1 MTNKNSRRSHDAFF
15 RWLFA
20 DENHLRALLKLSAKS
35 NLEIQQ
41 FLAAVDP
48 NTFVRIPDSYS
59 NVDETGEADLAFR
72 VNAISGD
79 HALVGVLLEHK
90 SGPDANT
97 LAQMGKY
104 VNSVMNAYAQSHSA
118 TQIPTVAILFYN
130 GKEEWNPYKNFPQY
144 PEYFHD
150 VILPFKAAFV
160 NMTQI
165 SDDDCLKCEN
175 LETAMGVTAMK
186 YAFDSK
192 KLREALLQ
200 FKGRFQKLPPA
211 EAKNLLEKISLYL
224 KEFLDDKVLEELNV
238 AFVSIGQKYGFVSAG
253 DVFRQRQA
261 EALAEGIS
269 KGRKEGLSKGLSKGR
284 KEGLSLGLSK
294 GRAEGIRQNTRSLAK
309 GFLKKGVSVETIA
322 EVTGLTIDEIKA
334 L

>member
-1 MTNKNSRRSHDAFF
+1 
-15 RWLFA
+15 
-20 DENHLRALLKLSAKS
+20 
-35 NLEIQQ
+35 
-41 FLAAVDP
+41 
-48 NTFVRIPDSYS
+48 
-59 NVDETGEADLAFR
+59 
-72 VNAISGD
+72 
-79 HALVGVLLEHK
+79 
-90 SGPDANT
+90 
-97 LAQMGKY
+97 
-104 VNSVMNAYAQSHSA
+104 
-118 TQIPTVAILFYN
+118 
-130 GKEEWNPYKNFPQY
+130 
-144 PEYFHD
+144 
-150 VILPFKAAFV
+150 
-160 NMTQI
+160 MTQI

-269 KGRKEGLSKGLSKGR
+269 KGRKEGESR
-284 KEGLSLGLSK
+284 K
-294 GRAEGIRQNTRSLAK
+294 TRSLAK

>member
-1 MTNKNSRRSHDAFF
+1 MTNQNSRRSHDAFF

-118 TQIPTVAILFYN
+118 TQIPTVAIL
-130 GKEEWNPYKNFPQY
+130 
-144 PEYFHD
+144 
-150 VILPFKAAFV
+150 
-160 NMTQI
+160 
-165 SDDDCLKCEN
+165 
-175 LETAMGVTAMK
+175 
-186 YAFDSK
+186 
-192 KLREALLQ
+192 
-200 FKGRFQKLPPA
+200 
-211 EAKNLLEKISLYL
+211 
-224 KEFLDDKVLEELNV
+224 
-238 AFVSIGQKYGFVSAG
+238 
-253 DVFRQRQA
+253 
-261 EALAEGIS
+261 
-269 KGRKEGLSKGLSKGR
+269 
-284 KEGLSLGLSK
+284 
-294 GRAEGIRQNTRSLAK
+294 
-309 GFLKKGVSVETIA
+309 
-322 EVTGLTIDEIKA
+322 
-334 L
+334 

>member
-1 MTNKNSRRSHDAFF
+1 MTNQNSRRSHDAFF

-200 FKGRFQKLPPA
+200 FKGRFQKLPLPPA

-253 DVFRQRQA
+253 DVFRQKLA
-261 EALAEGIS
+261 EATKTALGKGKAE
-269 KGRKEGLSKGLSKGR
+269 
-284 KEGLSLGLSK
+284 GLSK

>member
-1 MTNKNSRRSHDAFF
+1 MTKNSRRSHDAFF

-72 VNAISGD
+72 VNASSGN

-90 SGPDANT
+90 SGPDSNT
-97 LAQMGKY
+97 LEQMEKY
-104 VNSVMNAYAQSHSA
+104 VNSVMKAYAQSHSA
-118 TQIPTVAILFYN
+118 TRIPTVAILFYN
-130 GKEEWNPYKNFPQY
+130 GKGPW
-144 PEYFHD
+144 D
-150 VILPFKAAFV
+150 PFKILRKNYSDYFFKSV
-160 NMTQI
+160 LPYQCHFIDMKMI
-165 SDDDCLKCEN
+165 SDEDCIGCDDVA
-175 LETAMGVTAMK
+175 TAMGVTAMK
-186 YAFDSK
+186 YAFNRK
-192 KLREALLQ
+192 KLLAILP
-200 FKGRFQKLPPA
+200 KFQKALTQIPYD
-211 EAKNLLEKISLYL
+211 EAKNLLEKISVYL
-224 KEFLDDKVLEELNV
+224 KEYLGESILKELDM

-253 DVFRQRQA
+253 DVFRQRLAAGKA

-269 KGRKEGLSKGLSKGR
+269 KGRKEGRAEGLSK
-284 KEGLSLGLSK
+284 GLSK
-294 GRAEGIRQNTRSLAK
+294 GRAEGIRQNTLSLAK
-309 GFLKKGVSVETIA
+309 TFRNKGFPLEAIA
-322 EVTGLTIDEIKA
+322 DATGLTIDEIKA

>member
-48 NTFVRIPDSYS
+48 NTFVRIPDTYS

-72 VNAISGD
+72 VNASSGD

-130 GKEEWNPYKNFPQY
+130 GKVPWDPYKNFPQY
-144 PEYFHD
+144 PEYFHNL
-150 VILPFKAAFV
+150 ILPFKAAFV

-165 SDDDCLKCEN
+165 SDDDCLKCEDVA
-175 LETAMGVTAMK
+175 TAMGVTAMK
-186 YAFDSK
+186 YAFNRK
-192 KLREALLQ
+192 KLLAILP
-200 FKGRFQKLPPA
+200 KFQKALTQIPYD
-211 EAKNLLEKISLYL
+211 EAKNLLEKISVYL
-224 KEFLDDKVLEELNV
+224 KEYLGESILKELDM

-253 DVFRQRQA
+253 DVFRQRLAAGKA

-269 KGRKEGLSKGLSKGR
+269 KGRKEGRAEGLSK
-284 KEGLSLGLSK
+284 GLSK
-294 GRAEGIRQNTRSLAK
+294 GRAEGIRQNTLSLAK
-309 GFLKKGVSVETIA
+309 TFRNKGFPLEAIA
-322 EVTGLTIDEIKA
+322 DATGLTIDEIKA

>member
-1 MTNKNSRRSHDAFF
+1 MTNQKSHRSHDAFF

-72 VNAISGD
+72 VNATSGD

-165 SDDDCLKCEN
+165 SDDDCLKCEDVA
-175 LETAMGVTAMK
+175 TAMGVTAMK
-186 YAFDSK
+186 YAFNSK

-253 DVFRQRQA
+253 DVFRQRLAAGKA

-269 KGRKEGLSKGLSKGR
+269 KGRKEGRAEGLSK
-284 KEGLSLGLSK
+284 GLSK
-294 GRAEGIRQNTRSLAK
+294 GRAEGIRQNTLSLAK
-309 GFLKKGVSVETIA
+309 TFRNKGFPLEAIA
-322 EVTGLTIDEIKA
+322 DATGLTIDEIKA